1 MSWSSSKLY
10 GDPRIGSLP
19 SGVHGQRQPLVRA
32 TPPQLE
38 KVGLGKAGVEL
49 KAELLHDIPQT
60 DGDPTMLNVITIEEE
75 DEGVWKDELLEYNG
89 MLTDTRTPHSY
100 WAYQD
105 SYQLPSGV
113 FCHVFDG
120 KGKPLSQY
128 NWTPKMPDNE
138 RLELIMGLLDGV
150 NFLHSRGSAHLGL
163 DSESI
168 RIASVPAE
176 DPAAGVHDEL
186 RIIGL
191 GAAVRLTSGR
201 STYQMSNKVSFEAP
215 ELLNSM
221 SWSLIVETNLKTLYK
236 FDSWAVGIL
245 LMMMTGGMSTSPFEA
260 NPDWTKGILSV
271 EKATRARIDERLGD
285 MGTLL
290 IDLNRNSSGFLFRH
304 GWMIKII
311 LELLRIDPFER
322 LYVHE
327 AWEIASKATKKLKLR
342 GAATASKKLR
352 VQQQQ
357 AAFKAQ
363 GLNYT
368 ALQLNST
375 GSTGR
380 FNQEFGRFRQL
391 GNATEGEPFRSLEA
405 MLTIAY
411 RSGANLTIEN
421 GTQKYGTRVKNY
433 GLCG

>member
-1 MSWSSSKLY
+1 
-10 GDPRIGSLP
+10 
-19 SGVHGQRQPLVRA
+19 
-32 TPPQLE
+32 
-38 KVGLGKAGVEL
+38 
-49 KAELLHDIPQT
+49 
-60 DGDPTMLNVITIEEE
+60 
-75 DEGVWKDELLEYNG
+75 
-89 MLTDTRTPHSY
+89 
-100 WAYQD
+100 
-105 SYQLPSGV
+105 
-113 FCHVFDG
+113 
-120 KGKPLSQY
+120 
-128 NWTPKMPDNE
+128 
-138 RLELIMGLLDGV
+138 
-150 NFLHSRGSAHLGL
+150 
-163 DSESI
+163 
-168 RIASVPAE
+168 
-176 DPAAGVHDEL
+176 
-186 RIIGL
+186 
-191 GAAVRLTSGR
+191 
-201 STYQMSNKVSFEAP
+201 
-215 ELLNSM
+215 
-221 SWSLIVETNLKTLYK
+221 
-236 FDSWAVGIL
+236 
-245 LMMMTGGMSTSPFEA
+245 
-260 NPDWTKGILSV
+260 
-271 EKATRARIDERLGD
+271 
-285 MGTLL
+285 
-290 IDLNRNSSGFLFRH
+290 
-304 GWMIKII
+304 MIKII

-433 GLCG
+433 GQIVGFRNRADGRRWNAVVPGLKGQLPAGTSLRLKGVQGVVLISGGNHKLMVSLEEPYVADNQTRREDDVRDFIKAYLKKHPKLPPDRVKYLSLAEVGPTLVKDLLPTESKRKATA